1 MASFFQ
7 SHAVAVVSS
16 ITGSII
22 AARQKFTVFI
32 LWLFLMFLRP
42 VGSKR
47 PEVERIIQF
56 MGLRLK
62 GELNKKHHCLE
73 VGKFHDSGLIV
84 LAKVC
89 QVGIS
94 RGGAGREGAATSAV
108 GNVDGVAAG
117 NGFERNSEGK
127 SVRRSA

>member
-1 MASFFQ
+1 MALFLLF
-7 SHAVAVVSS
+7 HAVAVVSS
-16 ITGSII
+16 IMSSI
-22 AARQKFTVFI
+22 AAAREMFAVFI

-89 QVGIS
+89 QVGI
-94 RGGAGREGAATSAV
+94 ATDYVV
-108 GNVDGVAAG
+108 GTNGISLSEQIEVLRVADG
-117 NGFERNSEGK
+117 
-127 SVRRSA
+127 